1 MTSFESFQKK
11 IVDQKRLELVAKT
24 EADLSGMVVKLL
36 DFAGSRKIIALSGD
50 LGAGKTAFTKAFCRH
65 FDVKDHVTSPTFS
78 LVNEYSF
85 VDQSGKEQTIYHLD
99 LYRLRSVDEAYGIG
113 IEDYLYSESYCL
125 IEWPDIIEELMPD
138 DIVYIKIS
146 ILPDSSRKIL
156 FLSA

>member
-1 MTSFESFQKK
+1 MPPESFQKK
-11 IVDQKRLELVAKT
+11 IVDQKSLELTAST
-24 EADLSGMVVKLL
+24 ENDLPGIVIQLL
-36 DFAGSRKIIALSGD
+36 DFAGDRRIIALSGD

-65 FDVKDHVTSPTFS
+65 FGVNDHVTSPTFS

-99 LYRLRSVDEAYGIG
+99 LYRLRSVDEALGIG
-113 IEDYLYSESYCL
+113 IEDYLYGESYCL
-125 IEWPDIIEELMPD
+125 IEWPDIIEELLPE